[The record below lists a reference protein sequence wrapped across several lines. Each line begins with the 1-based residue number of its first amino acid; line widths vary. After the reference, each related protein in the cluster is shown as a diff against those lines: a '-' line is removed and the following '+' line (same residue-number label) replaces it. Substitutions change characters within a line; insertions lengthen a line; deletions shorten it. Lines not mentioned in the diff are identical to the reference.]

1 MLDSTQVTLTV
12 SFIKLLPGWPKSATL
27 REFYYIPL
35 SFKIRK
41 TSNKFVNRLI
51 KCRINGIQ
59 SIRSRLFRLVIE
71 YFKAVNKMVIDP
83 ITVASHYTLLFWC
96 HTNGIPGFAD
106 VLSPVLRNYVVKIH
120 PPPKKNYYFLP
131 LTSRLHT
138 QSWLY

>member
-1 MLDSTQVTLTV
+1 
-12 SFIKLLPGWPKSATL
+12 
-27 REFYYIPL
+27 
-35 SFKIRK
+35 
-41 TSNKFVNRLI
+41 
-51 KCRINGIQ
+51 
-59 SIRSRLFRLVIE
+59 
-71 YFKAVNKMVIDP
+71 MVIDP